1 MGLGVID
8 DVRFQHSNF
17 RHPCFG
23 GFDGISQLVIFF
35 CCRRCAFIQFICAA
49 NFVLLQENQRLGH
62 FFQIISLCPASIPHA
77 LSLGQLCLN
86 VHQHLKLLFRYD
98 ALLLLPGMVFGFP
111 RDNSFQFFFTISCAQ
126 SAEPDESLL
135 PCAFDGG
142 VFSTLDLIILLLQ
155 SLQKIFVVFG
165 LFRQNSV
172 NHAT

>member
-1 MGLGVID
+1 MLPIL
-8 DVRFQHSNF
+8 FS
-17 RHPCFG
+17 CKK
-23 GFDGISQLVIFF
+23 ISVF
-35 CCRRCAFIQFICAA
+35 
-49 NFVLLQENQRLGH
+49 GH

-142 VFSTLDLIILLLQ
+142 VFPRLDLITLLLQ

-165 LFRQNSV
+165 FFPPECCRSRRIDSHDCFLWADKVCASAAPDSFISM
-172 NHAT
+172 TES